1 MVTLAF
7 RIFEY
12 TKVKFYNLKKTTM
25 IIAIIFL
32 CTALVGV
39 LWIQG
44 IEKMSKE
51 HSDYNGNDLI

>member
-12 TKVKFYNLKKTTM
+12 TKDKFYKPKKTTM

-32 CTALVGV
+32 FSALVSV
-39 LWIQG
+39 LWVRG
-44 IEKMSKE
+44 IDTMAKD
-51 HSDYNGNDLI
+51 HPDYNGNDLI